1 MRAVGDLPIGADD
14 ARDPQEAL
22 MSEIEPA
29 LRELLDRAAI
39 HDVLMRY
46 CRGVDRCDEEL
57 VRSAYHPDAV
67 DDHGYWKG
75 SGWAF
80 AGFIVRD
87 LARRSSATTHAVANE
102 SIALHGDTAD
112 VESYV
117 FAYLCPS
124 GGEDAGVDLFA
135 GRYVD
140 RFERRDGEWRISRRT
155 VVHDWSRRLQVAAP
169 ALGLPLDGFAQGRR
183 DRSDPVFGG

>member
-1 MRAVGDLPIGADD
+1 
-14 ARDPQEAL
+14 
-22 MSEIEPA
+22 MSEIDPA
-29 LRELLDRAAI
+29 LQALLDRAAI

-67 DDHGYWKG
+67 DDHGYWTG
-75 SGWAF
+75 SGWDF
-80 AGFIVRD
+80 AAFIVSD

-102 SIALHGDTAD
+102 TITLHGDAAD

-124 GGEDAGVDLFA
+124 PREDSGVGLFA

-140 RFERRDGEWRISRRT
+140 RFERRDGEWRIGRRT
-155 VVHDWSRRLQVAAP
+155 VVHDWSRRLQVAP
-169 ALGLPLDGFAQGRR
+169 GALGLPLDGFAQGRR
-183 DRSDPVFGG
+183 DRTDPAFGGGGG

>member
-1 MRAVGDLPIGADD
+1 
-14 ARDPQEAL
+14 
-22 MSEIEPA
+22 MSELAPA
-29 LRELLDRAAI
+29 LQALVDRAAI

-75 SGWAF
+75 SGWDF
-80 AGFIVRD
+80 ATFIVRD
-87 LARRSSATTHAVANE
+87 IARRSSSTTHAVTNE
-102 SIALHGDTAD
+102 LIALRGNVAD

-117 FAYLCPS
+117 FAYLCPP
-124 GGEDAGVDLFA
+124 AGRASVVNIFA

-140 RFERRDGEWRISRRT
+140 RFERRDGQWRIARRT
-155 VVHDWSRRLQVAAP
+155 VVHDWSRQLPAAP
-169 ALGLPLDGFAQGRR
+169 ESLGLPLDGFAQGRR
-183 DRSDPVFGG
+183 DGSDPVFTG

>member
-1 MRAVGDLPIGADD
+1 MLGTPPGPVEETPV
-14 ARDPQEAL
+14 
-22 MSEIEPA
+22 SELAPA
-29 LRELLDRAAI
+29 LQELVDRAAI

-75 SGWAF
+75 PGWDF
-80 AGFIVRD
+80 AAFIVRD
-87 LARRSSATTHAVANE
+87 IARRSSATTHAVANE
-102 SIALHGDTAD
+102 LIELHGDAAA

-117 FAYLCPS
+117 FAYLCPP
-124 GGEDAGVDLFA
+124 GGGAPVVNLFA

-140 RFERRDGEWRISRRT
+140 RFERREGEWRIARRT
-155 VVHDWSRRLQVAAP
+155 VVHDWSRQLPTADAS
-169 ALGLPLDGFAQGRR
+169 LGLPLDGFAQGRR
-183 DRSDPVFGG
+183 DGSDPVFTG